1 MLRYLGEIIL
11 IVAFV
16 HEGNTRKH
24 VCADYFEICFLG
36 KEGEELRFRGGGGRN
51 GRTKLEKGAKNEL
64 MSVLSPLQAGCFIF
78 TNYVN
83 YRNRGQ
89 RITDVSPACILNNEI
104 LITLLALQLSLKTSK
119 AGEKLLSS

>member
-1 MLRYLGEIIL
+1 MRNAPNTGDVVVYILRYLGEIIL

-24 VCADYFEICFLG
+24 VRADYFEICFLG

-64 MSVLSPLQAGCFIF
+64 MSVSVPSSSRLFHI
-78 TNYVN
+78 Y
-83 YRNRGQ
+83 
-89 RITDVSPACILNNEI
+89 
-104 LITLLALQLSLKTSK
+104 QLCQL
-119 AGEKLLSS
+119 